1 MQTLLTDVYLVVCC
15 KFFAIS
21 SECQE
26 PCCSVN
32 QTSNLH
38 ATAVATMGQTT
49 ALCCTHHVAAAT
61 LDTNK

>member
-1 MQTLLTDVYLVVCC
+1 MLTLLTDVHLVACC

-32 QTSNLH
+32 QTSNLQ
-38 ATAVATMGQTT
+38 ATAVAAMGQT
-49 ALCCTHHVAAAT
+49 AAFCCTHHVTAAT